1 MMLIETQVVLSLT
14 LYKVAS
20 LLVGT
25 GFAYMGYRLF
35 AAGIWGNAGSFG
47 AQHQDTALVLKNA
60 APGTFFAL
68 FGAVVISVTLYKGLE
83 FQNQD
88 SQFRSPLRNSAI
100 QDTSPN
106 TEQQELPRVLPRP

>member
-1 MMLIETQVVLSLT
+1 MMLIETQIVVSLT

-20 LLVGT
+20 LLVGA

-35 AAGIWGNAGSFG
+35 TAGIWGNAGSFE

-68 FGAVVISVTLYKGLE
+68 FGALVICVTLYKGLGFE
-83 FQNQD
+83 TED
-88 SQFRSPLRNSAI
+88 SWLGSALRGFAI
-100 QDTSPN
+100 QDVSPN
-106 TEQQELPRVLPRP
+106 TEQQESPGKLPS